1 MSENTFKVGDRV
13 RNANYRGVPTGAEG
27 VVTDTSGAGS
37 YPITVDWDSGQKRYL
52 QSAYELELAPAPV
65 EAPEKPRGFQVGD
78 TVKLTGSGFDGD
90 LPPRAGHTVKILE
103 TFGGDGGYGKIDVG
117 TGGNRDVWYVYPA
130 GTKHYQRWG
139 ADLVEAA
146 VELDSTGYPEGTPRA
161 EKHVPSTQAI
171 KNTYAELGETD
182 ADKAALR
189 AELNRWYEQELAEE
203 RVEGSI
209 LGFQEGYAQGV
220 SEGYLAGLN
229 AAAQGIVDNLLR
241 GVRGVS

>member
-1 MSENTFKVGDRV
+1 MSTTFKTGDRV
-13 RNANYRGVPTGAEG
+13 RRVRDFYGWGNANQVKIGEEFTVAGISRNQGLYLEGKEPGYDYSPGAFEL
-27 VVTDTSGAGS
+27 VV
-37 YPITVDWDSGQKRYL
+37 
-52 QSAYELELAPAPV
+52 E
-65 EAPEKPRGFQVGD
+65 PEPEQPRGFQVGD

-90 LPPRAGHTVKILE
+90 FPPAAGRTVKILE

-146 VELDSTGYPEGTPRA
+146 VELDSTGYPEGTPRS
-161 EKHVPSTQAI
+161 EKHIPTTQAI

-189 AELNRWYEQELAEE
+189 AELNRWYERELAEE
-203 RVEGSI
+203 RVEGNI